1 MSTYDDVLKELED
14 SYKQGEIS
22 ESAYKEMKQRYSK
35 LRDEY
40 PSQKAVYAPVNVRVF
55 GSQEMSS
62 EVLSMA
68 GMGKIQGGIVLK
80 QIEAAGMLRILNDVE
95 INGLECAGYIRSK
108 GSIRSH
114 GDIELAGAARIRGNV
129 SVNGK
134 LNVAGSFKVSG
145 SLGANEVKID
155 GFTRIDGSI
164 TAERVM
170 IKRESK
176 NVRLPQFWRS
186 KIFGDIVGR
195 DIVELKDVHVKG
207 IVQGRVVNIGE
218 NCKIDGKVYYVDDL
232 LLTDNTKFKENPIKI
247 SLDELN

>member
-1 MSTYDDVLKELED
+1 MSTYDEVLKELEN

-22 ESAYKEMKQRYSK
+22 ESAYQELKQRYSK
-35 LRDEY
+35 LRDDY
-40 PSQKAVYAPVNVRVF
+40 PSQKAVYAPVNLKVF

-62 EVLSMA
+62 EVLSIA
-68 GMGKIQGGIVLK
+68 GMGRIQGGMVLK
-80 QIEAAGMLRILNDVE
+80 QIEAAGMIKILNDVE
-95 INGLECAGYIRSK
+95 INGMECAGFIRSR
-108 GSIRSH
+108 GSIKSH
-114 GDIELAGAARIRGNV
+114 GDINLAGAARVTGNV

-134 LNVAGSFKVSG
+134 VKVAGSLKVKG
-145 SLGANEVKID
+145 SISANEVNID

-164 TAERVM
+164 TAEQVM
-170 IKRESK
+170 IKRESQ

-195 DIVELKDVHVKG
+195 DIVELKDVRVKG
-207 IVQGRVVNIGE
+207 NVQGRVVKIGK

-232 LLTDNTKFKENPIKI
+232 VVTGSPIENSIKI